1 MTHIEPGGED
11 TASPPKAAGKAGISD
26 AERELYG
33 GRLRHDQSYV
43 RHAGPLTRLGFGHM
57 AAALPRM
64 VGSVLRTGWETD
76 RRALTGVV
84 VAQLGRLHAVFAC
97 VGAPS
102 SKRPVAEAPLREFA
116 AVHEANTL
124 SLVSTW
130 HAVAD
135 RARRDSTAVLA
146 VGSDAGQAARA
157 NNGPYSAAKAALEAL
172 VTTLAKEEHQH
183 GVRVNLIAPS
193 LIDSPLAAHVM
204 ALKGV
209 TDPDAYFAQLPWGRP
224 LALDEVAAA
233 CIELAAAAHW
243 SYVTGQIY
251 PLGALR

>member
-1 MTHIEPGGED
+1 MTSHPSSSAPLAVVTGGSGALGTAIRSRLAKDGWRLISTYRTRPPEPAPPAGHTTWVRFD
-11 TASPPKAAGKAGISD
+11 TADDTSTGAL
-26 AERELYG
+26 REA
-33 GRLRHDQSYV
+33 V
-43 RHAGPLTRLGFGHM
+43 T
-57 AAALPRM
+57 
-64 VGSVLRTGWETD
+64 
-76 RRALTGVV
+76 
-84 VAQLGRLHAVFAC
+84 AQPGRLHAVFAC

-102 SKRPVAEAPLREFA
+102 GKRPVAETSLSEFA

-135 RARRDSTAVLA
+135 RARRDSTTVLA

-209 TDPDAYFAQLPWGRP
+209 TDPDEYFAQLPWGRP

-233 CIELAAAAHW
+233 CIEFATAAHW
-243 SYVTGQIY
+243 SYVTGQVY

>member
-1 MTHIEPGGED
+1 MTSHPSASVPLAVVTGGSGALGTAIRSRLTESGWRVIATYRTRRPEPAHSVGHTTWVRFDAADGTSTEALREAV
-11 TASPPKAAGKAGISD
+11 TAQP
-26 AERELYG
+26 
-33 GRLRHDQSYV
+33 
-43 RHAGPLTRLGFGHM
+43 
-57 AAALPRM
+57 
-64 VGSVLRTGWETD
+64 
-76 RRALTGVV
+76 
-84 VAQLGRLHAVFAC
+84 GRLHAVFAC

-102 SKRPVAEAPLREFA
+102 SKRPVAETPLSEFT
-116 AVHEANTL
+116 AVHEANAL

-146 VGSDAGQAARA
+146 VGSDAGQATRA
-157 NNGPYSAAKAALEAL
+157 NNGPYSAAKAALESL
-172 VTTLAKEEHQH
+172 VTTLAKEEHEH

-209 TDPDAYFAQLPWGRP
+209 TDPVEYFARLPWGRP
-224 LALDEVAAA
+224 LVLDEVAAA
-233 CIELAAAAHW
+233 CIELATAAHW